1 MKDKKLTDQIKKKSE
16 KAFLRLIEQYS
27 AYVSTVV
34 RNIVSGAMTESDV
47 EEITADVF
55 IVIWKNIDKL
65 RPETLRSYLAAIARN
80 LSVDRLRRLHVTLPI
95 DEIELGD
102 NTDVEYDAERKI
114 LAEGFGEVLSEI
126 DPRSKELLLR
136 HYFYYQKISQIASE
150 MKLSE
155 AACRTGLHRARKKL
169 KEKLM
174 ERGYS
179 DETWSV

>member
-1 MKDKKLTDQIKKKSE
+1 MEDKKLVQKHKKKSE
-16 KAFLRLIEQYS
+16 KAFVSLIEQYS

-47 EEITADVF
+47 EEVTADVF

-80 LSVDRLRRLHVTLPI
+80 LSIDRLSRLHLTIPI
-95 DEIELGD
+95 DELELD
-102 NTDVEYDAERKI
+102 DTLDVEYDTERKI
-114 LAEGFGEVLSEI
+114 LVESFNEVLNEM
-126 DPRSKELLLR
+126 DLRSKELLLR
-136 HYFYYQKISQIASE
+136 HYFYYQKISQIAAE

-155 AACRTGLHRARKKL
+155 TACKTGLHRARKKL
-169 KEKLM
+169 KEKLN

-179 DETWSV
+179 DET